1 MSPKR
6 QTASNATAPLIR
18 VIGVDR
24 AMFDLLAE
32 WLTSAGFAVA
42 NGGADDPA
50 ARATR
55 CRGDRRHSVY
65 ASWRT

>member
-6 QTASNATAPLIR
+6 QTASLAKAPLIR
-18 VIGVDR
+18 IIGVDR
-24 AMFDLLAE
+24 AMFDLLVE

-42 NGGADDPA
+42 NGGAER

-55 CRGDRRHSVY
+55 CHSHCRCPLY
-65 ASWRT
+65 ASWWT